1 MFQIFA
7 GYAVGT
13 AIVAAVTL
21 AFVSPGSAASRRL
34 ITEERTAES
43 ASHSPRY
50 YDYAPGESGQRTNP
64 ALPGESQFGPPDP
77 ASCEGFHC

>member
-13 AIVAAVTL
+13 AIVAVVTL
-21 AFVSPGSAASRRL
+21 VSVTPGTAASRRS
-34 ITEERTAES
+34 ADAHS
-43 ASHSPRY
+43 AAASHAPAY
-50 YDYAPGESGQRTNP
+50 YDYAPGQLGHRTNP
-64 ALPGESQFGPPDP
+64 TLPDQNQFGPPDP